1 MKILSHDWQSNALNI
16 LKQMGCLVGPR
27 LGARTL
33 SQALGVALAT
43 VCLWGG
49 STSLSPATASTDMKA
64 LQNGL
69 QKEPETLLIVGDSLS
84 SEYGIRRGTGWVQLL
99 RDKLSESDLGPVTII
114 NASISGDTTSSGL
127 TRLPTLLTK
136 HEPSIVLIE
145 LGGNDAL
152 RGLSLD
158 MTRANL
164 DKMIDLSQ
172 AAGAQVIVA
181 GMQIPPN
188 YGPAYTKQF
197 RDLFPD
203 VAQENNAALIPFFL
217 AGLEMDRSLFIE
229 DGIHPAEHAQSILLD
244 NVWPVLDP
252 LLSGNDS
259 AD

>member
-1 MKILSHDWQSNALNI
+1 MRTATRILGIAVMSISLW
-16 LKQMGCLVGPR
+16 
-27 LGARTL
+27 GASTTL
-33 SQALGVALAT
+33 SPSFA
-43 VCLWGG
+43 
-49 STSLSPATASTDMKA
+49 SSTDAGA
-64 LQNGL
+64 LDQA
-69 QKEPETLLIVGDSLS
+69 PETLLIVGDSLS

-99 RDKLSESDLGPVTII
+99 RDKLSQSNKVPVTII

-127 TRLPTLLTK
+127 TRLPTLLTQ

-152 RGLSLD
+152 RGLALD

-164 DKMIDLSQ
+164 DKMIDLSH
-172 AAGAQVIVA
+172 AAGAEVIVA

-197 RDLFPD
+197 KDLFPD

-229 DGIHPAEHAQSILLD
+229 DGIHPAEHAQQILLD
-244 NVWPVLDP
+244 NVWPVLEP
-252 LLSGNDS
+252 LLNVRQLSN
-259 AD
+259 

>member
-1 MKILSHDWQSNALNI
+1 
-16 LKQMGCLVGPR
+16 
-27 LGARTL
+27 
-33 SQALGVALAT
+33 
-43 VCLWGG
+43 
-49 STSLSPATASTDMKA
+49 MKA

-127 TRLPTLLTK
+127 TRLPTLLAE

-252 LLSGNDS
+252 LLNGKDT